1 MRFLSPYRYI
11 FGIVINTIS
20 LLSIFYL
27 IFFAPDTSIEA
38 VANIA
43 TAIASMTDAIT
54 KRL

>member
-20 LLSIFYL
+20 LLSIIYL
-27 IFFAPDTSIEA
+27 IFFAHASIETFA
-38 VANIA
+38 EIAN
-43 TAIASMTDAIT
+43 AIAGMAGAIT

>member
-27 IFFAPDTSIEA
+27 IFFAPDTSIET